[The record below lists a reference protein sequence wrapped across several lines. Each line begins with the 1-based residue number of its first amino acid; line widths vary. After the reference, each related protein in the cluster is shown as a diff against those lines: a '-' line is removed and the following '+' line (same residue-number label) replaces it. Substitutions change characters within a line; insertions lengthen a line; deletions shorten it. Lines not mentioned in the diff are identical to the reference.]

1 MGKSYRIPTQIGV
14 NKQIN
19 LQLEQDF
26 EFLEILSL
34 QVGQNQIYSRDC
46 SQYGLLVGRVVANG
60 GLGIPNAK
68 ITVFVPITQQDTTN
82 DVISNVYNYT
92 IPNNENSDGYK
103 FNILPYEPSYPNH
116 TPTGTFPSRGDVLK
130 DPTVSELYEKYYK
143 YTVTTNESGDY
154 MIMGVPLGD
163 QVIVMNLDLSDIG
176 EFSLTPQD
184 LVRIGRATPQQVG
197 GERFNSSVDFETL
210 PQIVTITKSVEI
222 SPFWGDPNQ
231 CLAAVNRV
239 DFD

>member
-1 MGKSYRIPTQIGV
+1 MGKSYRIPTQVGV

-34 QVGQNQIYSRDC
+34 QIGQSQIYSRDC

-60 GLGIPNAK
+60 GLGIANAK
-68 ITVFVPITQQDTTN
+68 ITVFVPITEQDTTN
-82 DVISNVYNYT
+82 DVISDVYNYSL
-92 IPNNENSDGYK
+92 PNNENTDGYK
-103 FNILPYEPSYPNH
+103 FNVLPYEPSYPNH
-116 TPTGTFPSRGDVLK
+116 AATGTFPSRGDVLK
-130 DPTVSELYEKYYK
+130 DPTASELYKKYYK

-184 LVRIGRATPQQVG
+184 LIRIGRATPEQVG

-210 PQIVTITKSVEI
+210 PQIVALNKTV
-222 SPFWGDPNQ
+222 
-231 CLAAVNRV
+231 
-239 DFD
+239 